1 MDVSKVSKDILNC
14 IDIFYDME
22 EEILELEPNQMTSKN
37 LKKIRKTKKIICKF
51 ILDSPD
57 LAENYYQIKEYIDK
71 DSDNMVFAE
80 FMKACHNQVLMFDNE
95 KKNRFEE
102 TSDGLGKEVKN
113 LLWKMIKDEILWDN
127 ITKVGENI
135 QIVTDLYETYI
146 YTLTLLNVDDSFGDD
161 VKFDSIESLT
171 LSKEN
176 DKYILSGQLTEYEE
190 DTSTPFSIRFTSA
203 ELDVK
208 IFRADIQPFGDS
220 PWCYLSNV
228 ASEIIG
234 KCNVS
239 KNLLNESEKD
249 NLPLIM
255 EISKLS
261 EYGWNL
267 DLEEYKSKDF
277 PKLKSIIA
285 KYGFKELTTLVEEL
299 ENNFSNSK
307 KERVLKKL
315 LYKLN
320 SKEYEI
326 IWRDIYKI
334 ISETQK
340 DYPSQASV
348 LVQSSVPEETRAK
361 IQSLMENHG
370 YKGEYPDFVKQGSVK
385 GSPFVNSYGD
395 GYFVNKKKN
404 AVFHIHCT
412 ESFHEEGLAVEFLCG
427 TEMLDKDET
436 MGDIYSCS
444 FISKGNT
451 FFTTVNYE
459 SDYVD
464 ESGEAQSQNLETRVQ
479 IAVKK
484 AELKKLS
491 KEERKEIGYNFSLG
505 TVLAILL
512 FSVVIGGLLSAVI
525 IAVFM
530 LIGVL
535 IGLIVSLIFP
545 QPDIVPSMFTEIPWF
560 KIFLFGWLIIGGFI
574 GISGIFSIVFSRI

>member
-1 MDVSKVSKDILNC
+1 MDVSKVSKDILYC

-22 EEILELEPNQMTSKN
+22 EEILELEPNQITPKI
-37 LKKIRKTKKIICKF
+37 LKEIKKYKKRICKYVECA
-51 ILDSPD
+51 PD
-57 LAENYYQIKEYIDK
+57 LAENYYQVKEYIDK
-71 DSDNMVFAE
+71 DSDNAVFVE

-102 TSDGLGKEVKN
+102 TSDGLEKEVKN
-113 LLWKMIKDEILWDN
+113 LLWDMIKGEILCGN
-127 ITKVGENI
+127 IKKVGENI

-146 YTLTLLNVDDSFGDD
+146 YTLTLLNADDSFGDD
-161 VKFDSIESLT
+161 VKFDSIDSLA

-176 DKYILSGQLTEYEE
+176 DKYILSGQLIEYEE
-190 DTSTPFSIRFTSA
+190 DTSTPFSIHFTSA
-203 ELDVK
+203 QLDVK

-220 PWCYLSNV
+220 PWSYLSNV
-228 ASEIIG
+228 ASEIVG

-261 EYGWNL
+261 EYGWSF

-299 ENNFSNSK
+299 ENNFTNSK
-307 KERVLKKL
+307 KERVRNKL
-315 LYKLN
+315 LDKLN
-320 SKEYEI
+320 CKEYEVL
-326 IWRDIYKI
+326 WRDIYKI

-340 DYPSQASV
+340 DYPSQASA
-348 LVQSSVPEETRAK
+348 LVQSSVPEETRVK

-370 YKGEYPDFVKQGSVK
+370 YKGEYPDFVKQGYVK
-385 GSPFVNSYGD
+385 SSHFVNSCGD
-395 GYFVNKKKN
+395 SYFVNKKKN
-404 AVFHIHCT
+404 AVFHIHCI
-412 ESFHEEGLAVEFLCG
+412 ESFHEEGLVVEFLCG
-427 TEMLDKDET
+427 TEMLAKDKT

-444 FISKGNT
+444 FNSVGNT

-491 KEERKEIGYNFSLG
+491 KEERKEIGNNFSLG
-505 TVLAILL
+505 TVLDILL
-512 FSVVIGGLLSAVI
+512 FSVVLGGLLSAVI

-535 IGLIVSLIFP
+535 IGLIVSLIFS
-545 QPDIVPSMFTEIPWF
+545 QPDIVPSMFTEIPWL

-574 GISGIFSIVFSRI
+574 GISGIFSMFFSRK